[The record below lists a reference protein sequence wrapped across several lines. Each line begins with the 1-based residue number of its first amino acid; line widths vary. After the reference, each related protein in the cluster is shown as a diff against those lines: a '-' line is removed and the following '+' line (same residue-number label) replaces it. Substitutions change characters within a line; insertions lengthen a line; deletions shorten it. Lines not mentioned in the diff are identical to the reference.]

1 MANGAVKDFI
11 LKQTQ
16 SGASTSTV
24 KQRIAAQEAN
34 SLMDKINALQGNVQG
49 IGNQYNQRYFD
60 ANGQPLPPSWRS
72 DSSDWLKA
80 VEPMNAAANEASA
93 LRWRLQRYESYL
105 DADTYKKAADTLDA
119 INSSAGS
126 IYSQAKQ
133 ENDIF
138 SRFQNADDYNRAV
151 ELSNLYTGWDMKTEK
166 QIEEEWNNL
175 NHNLTLAYGA
185 DDAASID
192 ATNKRLGDLT
202 GYILGS
208 ERLTDT
214 PVSAMA
220 ADYRYNRNI
229 EQRDKLKP
237 DLDAARQKRDEFQKR
252 VSSQTANQPGGV
264 QKITDEEWQANFENN
279 KILADLEAEYTY
291 SSNEVLAHERS
302 PQYIEMSNINLRKQK
317 GYDEKAASRPYT
329 NPTKA
334 EMDDYDA
341 ADHTT
346 QTAPI
351 VNDPLRVYLDSSQ
364 KDKEDAVGVVA
375 NAHENGK
382 SSTYYEY
389 VAMGGDKRWDLL
401 TKDEINDY
409 YYYLSESPEAGRQ
422 YLDRMETVLN
432 ARAMREYN
440 KEISELPLAQRQAL
454 SVMSSIY
461 YSVLS
466 PIEGVKATLLYG
478 LGGITG
484 KNLYDKND
492 NKLISRTDAF
502 RASTAEEMNKSGK
515 AFLGVPIGN
524 LFQGV
529 VSGADSLMMALY
541 TLGAGIFIPE
551 TASATALKVFREAPG
566 AALGMSAARSKMD
579 QVYDEGGR
587 IDQVLV
593 SGLNAY
599 ATEWLTERFSIGMLL
614 DDVTNATSKSVWKGL
629 KSAAAQVGVNAAEEG
644 AARLM
649 ETALDWMTL
658 HRTEYMDVIRQKMA
672 EGKSREEATKDATR
686 QFWSDLLGDVLG
698 GAIGGGMFAG
708 TSIVSSVAYNSMN
721 KAYATDII
729 ENKMVDRTITS
740 AQTTLAQLKE
750 GSGQYKRLNAAIEAV
765 QKEAS
770 VKNVQKLLRQ
780 FDLAVTSVSA
790 KAISEMAPIIG
801 EDEAKQ
807 IKSNIKTSG
816 ENLAV
821 AQMVSDEALAE
832 KAVERELK
840 VGVGTTNK
848 HTGEDI
854 KIIGIYRTREKGKP
868 TLVYKLDDGGTIRA
882 QDVSYAS
889 DNMAIMA
896 ETLAST
902 GIRADYAMALLN
914 TVSEGE
920 SGVYVKEGIPEAIRS
935 GMIGENYA
943 MARKNRLAAELSD
956 EQFRLAYE
964 AGQALARD
972 DLNRRKGRASQK
984 TAADARLGVEDG
996 KLVGTFYDG
1005 TQTPVSRVENGAS
1018 ARTLTNTSEG
1028 GTVSSDD
1035 VKNMAR
1041 NKGYAKPAFPSQ
1053 YKTLR
1058 GVDARAHYEARQWA
1072 DTHQNHDRGIIEAD
1086 GYWYVI
1092 EQFDD
1097 MESNYQV
1104 VTRLT
1109 MKQYEKVK
1117 GDIEDV
1123 REYLYGNDGSRVVQ
1137 GDDRNTFG
1145 GSSSFRKSDYDAA
1158 MADRHGGKRGAVSG
1172 VDGRSRQT
1180 LRWTDPLYRSGLG
1193 DDRQRHQSGQTAS
1206 GSGKGSGGDKNSYRN
1221 AQETVKTTESQKV
1234 EGEPSE
1240 GLSFVVTDQ
1249 GVRRETTQAQ
1259 INVLEAVAKITN
1271 TNIEVYASTVVNG
1284 ERQFV
1289 DRRGR
1294 IHKGNAAYTRDGN
1307 TIMVDIHAGD
1317 YLSGLMLNAVS
1328 HELVHYVR
1336 EMNPEGFRALADFVV
1351 AKFGEKGESVSD
1363 LIRAKQE
1370 KYKKAG
1376 ETLTFDD
1383 AYEEIVADSLESML
1397 SQNVEKVMQDIAELR
1412 RVDADVA
1419 QTLVDKLKEW
1429 TGKLLRVFKKN
1440 RFDSKPETYE
1450 GKCFAKWSEFH
1461 EELSHLFAQGVA
1473 GAADRSAQ
1481 AVRRTSTKENTS
1493 DQAEVKNM
1501 IRNDA
1506 YGNPYVEITENILS
1520 GVRDLTDYAKVR
1532 SVVENELKTRF
1543 PNGFNWRGWKIA
1555 LTGVGRREFIRSGY
1569 TDKLIKG
1576 ASGKLTIQEKAT
1588 FPFSHAAEYQQAFED
1603 KMRVAANLD
1612 EIVEI
1617 ANQIK
1622 NENPNHQRKDKISS
1636 FNRGKIRISVGQY
1649 DYVADVVTAVY
1660 PASNE
1665 IFYDIVNLRPTS
1677 IKKKTVRPSSM
1688 SPMASTTG
1696 GNRTASNKSISKFT
1710 KKSNPQIQ
1718 KSSNSL
1724 RNVTERQTI
1733 LAMLKTMNSEIEHN
1747 KYFKEYLEKAEEVDR
1762 MQQRLDEVNREWR
1775 KGAGN
1780 AEAYAR
1786 RQELRKES
1794 MSLMKQIDEL
1804 DQRLLRLG
1812 ELRPFRNIVRN
1823 AVQRQKA
1830 EDAQKLSDYRKTVK
1844 TRAER
1849 EKVMRIIKD
1858 IGSYVLHESKDHHIP
1873 AELRKQFAET
1883 LSEIN
1888 LDFSAGHNQQ
1898 VRDYLN
1904 RLGDA
1909 LDQMKKSDS
1918 PLVQTWSDSFIV
1930 DMLDAVKEKVGKVS
1944 VHDMNQEQLDAVYQL
1959 LRVMKKRITSSNRM
1973 QAENI
1978 KKTASKMALD
1988 ATEQIRQWKTKY
2000 SHKTTQFS
2008 LDNLKPIYFF
2018 DRLGSEALQKLYQNI
2033 LYGQYTYANDL
2044 READEFRKTLEKKY
2058 HVENWAMSKAYTF
2071 QDRANEEMHL
2081 TLADILSLYA
2091 HSRREQS
2098 RNHLFKH
2105 GIVLDEEV
2113 MVERNAGGKVKRY
2126 KVDDKKNHP
2135 LDLDVI
2141 NRIFAEALTK
2151 EMKNYVE
2158 DMQDYLSDVMGAKGN
2173 EVSLALY
2180 DIELFGE
2187 KHYWPLKT
2195 ASWWNAF
2202 NPEAV
2207 VEPKIKSPSFAE
2219 AVNKYAT
2226 SPIVL
2231 QGFSA
2236 VWSQHVHD
2244 MSMYHGLAL
2253 PVDDF
2258 TRVVNARTIENPV
2271 NVGGVR
2277 QAMDEVF
2284 GVGAGRYVSQLMRD
2298 LNGGI
2303 RSTDDAWLTKG
2314 VSLTKKAATALSL
2327 SVAIQQPSSIV
2338 RAMAIIEPKYF
2349 GKLDKDLRVKG
2360 IAAQYDELKKYC
2372 PVAYI
2377 KEMGNMDTGIGRSA
2391 VEYLQRRGFG
2401 DAKVIDILKDEN
2413 YRKQLGAKIDD
2424 VIGFLPQFMDQVTW
2438 VKIWRA
2444 AQNKVQ
2450 ALHPEYASHRI
2461 KQEAAKIFNDVI
2473 ERTQVYDSVLS
2484 RSGMM
2489 RKGGAAT
2496 KQATAFLSEP
2506 TTTINMTYM
2515 AIVNA
2520 HRNKPGAKA
2529 MLWRTLGA
2537 VYGATLFNA
2546 ILKSIITAMRDDDE
2560 DETMIEKYVEHLV
2573 GNFLS
2578 DALVFTNLPYVRDI
2592 ISLLQGYDVER
2603 MDMGLVSDLTRA
2615 IDALGRDDVTVEE
2628 VLDIVLLVSAM
2639 FGVPLNNVK
2648 RDIKGMLNLI
2658 QTVSD
2663 EISGKLKTTRT
2674 GILGAMHDSLP
2685 FVKERNK
2692 SALLYYAYKSGR
2704 SEDIRY
2710 YRSRFDDATVA
2721 DKAIKSELWNRES
2734 EVFDA
2739 TQLRYY
2745 GNVARS
2751 SALVNK
2757 ISERTG
2763 VPLDLVQSVVMAKTE
2778 TFRDE
2783 KKPADEYDGTDEAKS
2798 VAPESYTLTDLK
2810 LALEQGRE
2818 TEAVIKGIISDK
2830 MANGTTAKQAKNQ
2843 VRQSVWNTYR
2853 ASYYEAYKS
2862 NDKAEME
2869 RIRTLLMSSGLWSS
2883 TELNNTIKNYIKNQ
2897 ED

>member
-1 MANGAVKDFI
+1 MGELLDKARSTGSSRNTGSLLAKARA
-11 LKQTQ
+11 TQ
-16 SGASTSTV
+16 L
-24 KQRIAAQEAN
+24 IE
-34 SLMDKINALQGNVQG
+34 DINALQERSVNLGHQHNA
-49 IGNQYNQRYFD
+49 RYFD
-60 ANGQPLPPSWRS
+60 SSGQALSSSWRA
-72 DSSDWLKA
+72 DSSDWLNTVKSQYDRHITEVGELTKRLKQYRSYFDEDTFAKA
-80 VEPMNAAANEASA
+80 MDAIDASSNSNRQIYDRASA
-93 LRWRLQRYESYL
+93 ES
-105 DADTYKKAADTLDA
+105 AA
-119 INSSAGS
+119 
-126 IYSQAKQ
+126 
-133 ENDIF
+133 F

-151 ELSNLYTGWDMKTEK
+151 ELSNLYTGWDTKTEK

-202 GYILGS
+202 GYILGT
-208 ERLTDT
+208 ERLADT

-229 EQRDKLKP
+229 EQRDSLR
-237 DLDAARQKRDEFQKR
+237 LDKQAAAEWGANHAMSYGDEI
-252 VSSQTANQPGGV
+252 VSEFERYQMSPEEKVYSQELDRLNR
-264 QKITDEEWQANFENN
+264 E
-279 KILADLEAEYTY
+279 ILT
-291 SSNEVLAHERS
+291 HERS

-329 NPTKA
+329 NPTRA
-334 EMDDYDA
+334 EMDAYDA

-346 QTAPI
+346 QSAPI

-364 KDKEDAVGVVA
+364 KDKEDAVGIVA

-492 NKLISRTDAF
+492 NKIISRTDAF
-502 RASTAEEMNKSGK
+502 RANTAEEMNKSGK
-515 AFLGVPIGN
+515 TFLGVPIGN

-599 ATEWLTERFSIGMLL
+599 ATEWLTERFSIGMFL
-614 DDVTNATSKSVWKGL
+614 DDVTNAAIKNKLKAVKSI
-629 KSAAAQVGVNAAEEG
+629 AAQVGVNAAEEG

-658 HRTEYMDVIRQKMA
+658 HRTEYTDIIRQKMA
-672 EGKSREEATKDATR
+672 EGKSREEAAKDATH
-686 QFWSDLLGDVLG
+686 QFLIDLLGDIFG
-698 GAIGGGMFAG
+698 GAIGGAMFAG
-708 TSIVSSVAYNSMN
+708 ASIVSSAAYNSMN

-729 ENKMVDRTITS
+729 ENKMVDRTIAS
-740 AQTTLAQLKE
+740 AQTTLTQLKE
-750 GSGQYKRLNAAIEAV
+750 GSGQYKRLNAAIEAA

-790 KAISEMAPIIG
+790 NAISEMAPIIG
-801 EDEAKQ
+801 EDAAKQ
-807 IKSNIKTSG
+807 LKSNIKTSG

-821 AQMVSDEALAE
+821 AQMVSDEALAK
-832 KAVERELK
+832 KAVEREMK
-840 VGVGTTNK
+840 VGVGMTNK

-854 KIIGIYRTREKGKP
+854 KITGIYRTREKGKP

-984 TAADARLGVEDG
+984 TAADVRLGVEDG

-1018 ARTLTNTSEG
+1018 ARTLTNTSED

-1117 GDIEDV
+1117 GDIENV
-1123 REYLYGNDGSRVVQ
+1123 RKSIQQENGSRDVYNSN
-1137 GDDRNTFG
+1137 GL
-1145 GSSSFRKSDYDAA
+1145 
-1158 MADRHGGKRGAVSG
+1158 
-1172 VDGRSRQT
+1172 VDGRDVSRGESTRNDIVVARYGREGNSVHEVGSQAHS

-1317 YLSGLMLNAVS
+1317 YLSGLMFNAVS
-1328 HELVHYVR
+1328 HELVHYIR

-1376 ETLTFDD
+1376 ETLTFDG
-1383 AYEEIVADSLESML
+1383 AYEEVVADSLESML

-1481 AVRRTSTKENTS
+1481 AARRTLTKENTS

-1747 KYFKEYLEKAEEVDR
+1747 KYFKEYLEKAEEVDK

-1978 KKTASKMALD
+1978 QKTASKMAQD

-2071 QDRANEEMHL
+2071 QDRENEEMHL

-2113 MVERNAGGKVKRY
+2113 VIERNAGGKVKRY

-2180 DIELFGE
+2180 DIELFRE

-2195 ASWWNAF
+2195 AAWWNAF

-2207 VEPKIKSPSFAE
+2207 VEPKIKSPSFAK

-2277 QAMDEVF
+2277 QAMEEVF

-2413 YRKQLGAKIDD
+2413 YRKQLGSKIDD

-2450 ALHPEYASHRI
+2450 ALHPEYASHQI

-2496 KQATAFLSEP
+2496 KQATAFLSEA

-2592 ISLLQGYDVER
+2592 LSLLQGYDVER

-2615 IDALGRDDVTVEE
+2615 IGALGRDDVTVEE
-2628 VLDIVLLVSAM
+2628 VLDIVLLVTAM
-2639 FGVPLNNVK
+2639 FGIPLNNVK

-2663 EISGKLKTTRT
+2663 EISGKLKTTWT
-2674 GILGAMHDSLP
+2674 GILGAMHDGLP

-2692 SALLYYAYKSGR
+2692 SDLLYYAYKSGR

-2710 YRSRFDDATVA
+2710 YRSRFDDATAA

-2763 VPLDLVQSVVMAKTE
+2763 VPLGLVQNVVMAKTE

-2783 KKPADEYDGTDEAKS
+2783 KKPTDEYDGTDEAKS

-2818 TEAVIKGIISDK
+2818 TDAVIEGIISDK
-2830 MANGTTAKQAKNQ
+2830 MTNGTTAKQAKNQ